1 MLVFQPLVAHNQGNF
16 RLTVTKNM
24 TNSPSRPKSGV
35 NYFMDGFELIR
46 RPGLRTFVLIPLL
59 INILLFAIG
68 FYFAVGQLEQLF
80 GWLNSQLPEYLS
92 WLKFLL
98 WPLALLAI
106 VVVMAFVFSSVMNW
120 LAAPFNGLLAEK
132 VELMLTGKPLNTGGT
147 MDTVKDIPRMLGR
160 EWTKLKYYLPRAIVF
175 LLLFWVP
182 VIGQTAAPVLW
193 FLFTAWMMAVQYCD
207 YPFDN
212 HKVSFNEM
220 KFALRQT
227 RGSSFSFGATVTLFS
242 MIPIVNFIVMPVA
255 ICGATAM
262 WVDKYRE
269 AYRNTTIAPE

>member
-1 MLVFQPLVAHNQGNF
+1 MKETA
-16 RLTVTKNM
+16 KAA
-24 TNSPSRPKSGV
+24 KSGV

-46 RPGLRTFVLIPLL
+46 RPGLRTFVVIPLL
-59 INILLFAIG
+59 INILLFATG
-68 FYFAVGQLEQLF
+68 FYFAFGELQRMFAWLE
-80 GWLNSQLPEYLS
+80 GQLPEYLQ
-92 WLKFLL
+92 WFNFLL
-98 WPLALLAI
+98 WPLAVI
-106 VVVMAFVFSSVMNW
+106 SMVVVMAFIFSSVMNW

-132 VELMLTGKPLNTGGT
+132 VEQMLTGKSVNTGGAV
-147 MDTVKDIPRMLGR
+147 DTVKDIPRMLGR

-182 VIGQTAAPVLW
+182 VLGQMVAPVLW
-193 FLFTAWMMAVQYCD
+193 FLFSAWMMAVQYCD

-212 HKVSFNEM
+212 HRVPFDDM
-220 KFALRQT
+220 KFALKQT
-227 RGSSFSFGATVTLFS
+227 RGSSFSFGATVTLFA

-269 AYRNTTIAPE
+269 AYRNPAIAPD